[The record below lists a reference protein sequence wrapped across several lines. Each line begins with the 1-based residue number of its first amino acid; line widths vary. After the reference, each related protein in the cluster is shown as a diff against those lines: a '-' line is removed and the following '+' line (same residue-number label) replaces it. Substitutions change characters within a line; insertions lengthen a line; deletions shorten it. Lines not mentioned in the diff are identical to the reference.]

1 MKSKFK
7 LIAVRFLIAVAVAFC
22 VGPASF
28 PVLANHKGNTPSSPV
43 IPSASLTPLEKAV
56 RHELLMLPFYGVFD
70 NLEFS
75 VEGNKVTLSGQVSRP
90 ILAQDAQRAVE
101 RISGVAGV
109 INQVEV
115 LPLSPFD
122 DQIRVMT
129 YRKIYGDS
137 SLLYYAIQPVPP
149 IRIIVR
155 NGNVILKGTVSTAM
169 DLQLAYMA
177 ANSVPGVFSV
187 TNELR
192 VQS

>member
-1 MKSKFK
+1 M
-7 LIAVRFLIAVAVAFC
+7 
-22 VGPASF
+22 
-28 PVLANHKGNTPSSPV
+28 
-43 IPSASLTPLEKAV
+43 
-56 RHELLMLPFYGVFD
+56 
-70 NLEFS
+70 
-75 VEGNKVTLSGQVSRP
+75 TLSGQVSRP